1 VTYIV
6 VDTDVA
12 SAAVRGPV
20 PARLAA
26 QLTTNTICVSFV
38 TVGELVKWTEMRS
51 WRPSKLAHLGMWLD
65 RAVVLEYDVTV
76 ATTWGQLQAR
86 AQRRGR
92 PRPVNDS
99 WIAACCLVDALPL
112 ANWYV

>member
-1 VTYIV
+1 
-6 VDTDVA
+6 
-12 SAAVRGPV
+12 
-20 PARLAA
+20 
-26 QLTTNTICVSFV
+26 V

-51 WRPSKLAHLGMWLD
+51 WGPSKLAHLGMWLD

-92 PRPVNDS
+92 RRPVNDS

-112 ANWYV
+112 ATFNTKDFADFAEYEGLRLLDVS